1 MRLVWHFSI
10 AARISNL
17 IIQLMNTYTGRGP
30 TKAWTSFDGDLIS
43 VVLRDTLTKGER
55 RLVADGQSELVREMR
70 KAFQR
75 TMRNDAIAGVEQ
87 LTGRKVIA
95 FLSDNHIEP
104 DIAVATFILDSRPQD
119 RDGDQAERDGDH
131 AGRVEGDAAER
142 VEAQPRPGSSTISKL
157 NIRSGSIR
165 V

>member
-1 MRLVWHFSI
+1 
-10 AARISNL
+10 
-17 IIQLMNTYTGRGP
+17 MNTYTGRGP

-119 RDGDQAERDGDH
+119 RDGDQAERDCDH
-131 AGRVEGDAAER
+131 AGRVDGDAAER